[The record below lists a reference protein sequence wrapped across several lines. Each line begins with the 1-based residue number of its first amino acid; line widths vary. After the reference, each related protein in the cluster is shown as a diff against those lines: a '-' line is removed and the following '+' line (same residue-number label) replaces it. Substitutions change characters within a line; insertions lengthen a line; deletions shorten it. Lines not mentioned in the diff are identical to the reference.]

1 MWGQSV
7 NYSTSTHKQQ
17 VFNFLTR
24 FIDNSQ
30 IGNYIIDM
38 HVISRKTLVDYWQR
52 VPESEQPL
60 KAWFSEAQKAQW
72 NSPSDI
78 KEKYRSA
85 SFLKGNRVV
94 FNICGNKHRLIVR
107 INYDSKTVFI
117 RFVGSHSEYDKIN
130 AEEV

>member
-1 MWGQSV
+1 M
-7 NYSTSTHKQQ
+7 
-17 VFNFLTR
+17 TR

-72 NSPSDI
+72 NSPADI